1 MKQTYHS
8 NATTNVRLR
17 KEISKS
23 KATNLELSEKI
34 GVSENTISKWKNRE
48 IFEDRSSRPNKI
60 RYSLS
65 EIEML
70 IAVELRTITWWSLD
84 EITEAIRPEE
94 PVKIRSAVY
103 RTFVR
108 EKVNT
113 VPKKEREKAKKF
125 KEYDPGYLHMD
136 VTYCQK

>member
-17 KEISKS
+17 EEISKS

-70 IAVELRTITWWSLD
+70 CR
-84 EITEAIRPEE
+84 
-94 PVKIRSAVY
+94 
-103 RTFVR
+103 
-108 EKVNT
+108 
-113 VPKKEREKAKKF
+113 
-125 KEYDPGYLHMD
+125 
-136 VTYCQK
+136 